1 MASLIES
8 DDSAFRDALGR
19 SAFSFAH
26 HLAYHPLFDLDRLE
40 RLAEKVMHGPH
51 VGKSILLDAHDAE
64 ARTKFSTMRTQDLE
78 GDTITK
84 FEGAGS
90 WLKLSSVDK
99 SDKDYAELLQAIL
112 RDIEALSGFP
122 LHREIAW
129 SGMTIVVSSPGI
141 TTPYHIDH
149 EYNFLLQIRG
159 EKNVNLLD
167 GADRE
172 ILSEKEIEG
181 FYVNDFDAPSFR
193 DDSRVNSRRF
203 HLAPGIAVHQP
214 PLAPHWVE
222 NCDNLSVSA
231 SIMFCTRALNA
242 RAKIFQA
249 NHFLRS
255 LGFAPLQ
262 PGRSHLGD
270 RLKTL
275 SLRMLSKHRP
285 KNYHEML
292 YSGVERL
299 RTPINLARRLR
310 HRQPAS
316 H

>member
-1 MASLIES
+1 MTSVIES
-8 DDSAFRDALGR
+8 DCSAFRDSLGR
-19 SAFSFAH
+19 SAFSFSH
-26 HLAYHPLFDLDRLE
+26 RLADHPLFDLDRLAH
-40 RLAEKVMHGPH
+40 LAEKVVSGPYA
-51 VGKSILLDAHDAE
+51 GKSILLDARNAG
-64 ARTKFSTMRTQDLE
+64 AQTKFSAMRAHNLRS
-78 GDTITK
+78 DTVSGI
-84 FEGAGS
+84 EGAGS
-90 WLKLSSVDK
+90 WLKLSSVEK
-99 SDKDYAELLQAIL
+99 SDKDYADLLQSIL
-112 RDIEALSGFP
+112 RDIEALSGLP
-122 LHREIAW
+122 LRHQMTW

-149 EYNFLLQIRG
+149 EYNFLLQIQG
-159 EKNVNLLD
+159 QKNVNLLD

-172 ILSEKEIEG
+172 ILSEREIEG

-193 DDSRVNSRRF
+193 DESRVKSRPFR
-203 HLAPGIAVHQP
+203 LAPGIGVHQP

-222 NCDNLSVSA
+222 NCENLSISA
-231 SIMFCTRALNA
+231 SIMFCTRELNA

-255 LGFAPLQ
+255 LGFAPLE
-262 PGRSHLGD
+262 PGESHLRD

-275 SLRMLSKHRP
+275 SLGMLSKHRP
-285 KNYHEML
+285 KDYHEML

-299 RTPINLARRLR
+299 QAPVKFARRLR